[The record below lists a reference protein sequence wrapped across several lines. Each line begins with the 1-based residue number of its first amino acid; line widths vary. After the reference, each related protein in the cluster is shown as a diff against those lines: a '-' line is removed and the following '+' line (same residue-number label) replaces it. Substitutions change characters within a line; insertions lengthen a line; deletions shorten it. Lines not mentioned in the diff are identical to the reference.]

1 MIAVGQKR
9 TRSPRKYSFMWV
21 VVINP
26 VSGSG
31 KGAILGTEAAGFFSE
46 RRLSYQII
54 TATSADKLRSN
65 LAEFL
70 DSNVGLI
77 EGVVAVGGD
86 GLVHLV
92 LQMVV
97 PRRIPFSAIPAGTG
111 NDFVR
116 ALGWG
121 LDEIKIQLNTVVST
135 PPAAIDLGLVDSEW
149 FGAVLSTGFDSV
161 VNEKANKMNWPKGPM
176 KYNLAIALELPRFK
190 PLKYTIELDNQVIE
204 TEAMLIAVGNGGSYG
219 GGMKVCPDAVMS
231 DGLFDVMVLRPVSKF
246 EFVRVFPTVFSG
258 KHINHKQVDI
268 YRTKRVSLH
277 APAVAYADGE
287 RIGGLP
293 VRAECIAGAGLSW
306 TP

>member
-1 MIAVGQKR
+1 
-9 TRSPRKYSFMWV
+9 MWV

-116 ALGWG
+116 ALGWE

-231 DGLFDVMVLRPVSKF
+231 DGLFDVMVLRPVSKV

>member
-1 MIAVGQKR
+1 
-9 TRSPRKYSFMWV
+9 MWA

-31 KGAILGTEAAGFFSE
+31 KGAILGTETAGFFSE
-46 RRLSYQII
+46 KRLPYQII
-54 TATSADKLRSN
+54 TATSADKLRVN

-70 DSNVGLI
+70 DNNVGSI
-77 EGVVAVGGD
+77 DGVIAVGGD

-97 PRRIPFSAIPAGTG
+97 PRNIPFSAIPAGTG

-116 ALGWG
+116 ALGWD
-121 LDEIKIQLNTVVST
+121 LEEIKTQLDAVVST
-135 PPAAIDLGLVDSEW
+135 LPSAIDLGLVDSEW

-161 VNEKANKMNWPKGPM
+161 VNEKANTLKWPKGPM
-176 KYNLAIALELPRFK
+176 KYNLAIAMELPKFK
-190 PLKYTIELDNQVIE
+190 PLKYIIELDSQVIE
-204 TEAMLIAVGNGGSYG
+204 TEAMLIAVGNGHSYG
-219 GGMKVCPDAVMS
+219 GGMKVCPDAVMN
-231 DGLFDVMVLRPVSKF
+231 DGLFDVMVLRPVSKV

-258 KHINHKQVDI
+258 KHVEHKQVDI
-268 YRTKRVSLH
+268 YQTKLVSLL
-277 APAVAYADGE
+277 APAIAYADGE